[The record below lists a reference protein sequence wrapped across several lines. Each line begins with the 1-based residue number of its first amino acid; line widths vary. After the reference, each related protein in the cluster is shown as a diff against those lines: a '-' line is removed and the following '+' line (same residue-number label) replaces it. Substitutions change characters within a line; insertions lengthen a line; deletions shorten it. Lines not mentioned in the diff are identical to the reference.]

1 MLPYCISLAVSFLT
15 TRCCWIFHTGS
26 LSPILRDNPVCLVL
40 FTQESLSLFFC
51 RPSYWL
57 AENERKARL
66 QTTSSPSTPPIYP
79 EAARTLLES

>member
-1 MLPYCISLAVSFLT
+1 MLLDCISLAVSFLT

-26 LSPILRDNPVCLVL
+26 LSPILRENPVCPVL
-40 FTQESLSLFFC
+40 FTHPILC
-51 RPSYWL
+51 RPSFWL